1 MILKPIKDKEPG
13 QVAVNG
19 VTSKFASGSGS
30 GSSDNENNTER
41 EDEEE

>member
-1 MILKPIKDKEPG
+1 MILKPIQDRKPG

-19 VTSKFASGSGS
+19 TEPHSTSGSGS
-30 GSSDNENNTER
+30 GSSNNENNTER

>member
-1 MILKPIKDKEPG
+1 MKLKQIQDKEPG

-19 VTSKFASGSGS
+19 VTQKAASGSGS
-30 GSSDNENNTER
+30 SNENNTER